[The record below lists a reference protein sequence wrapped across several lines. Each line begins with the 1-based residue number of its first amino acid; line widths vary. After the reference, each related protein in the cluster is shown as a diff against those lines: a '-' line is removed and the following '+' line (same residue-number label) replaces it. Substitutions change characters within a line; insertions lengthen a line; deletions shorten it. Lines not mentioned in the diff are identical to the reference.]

1 MKALVVDDE
10 RNIRQVLKVVLEDF
24 GFETLEAS
32 SVKEAISILTEEAI
46 SFILVDLKLP
56 DGTGIDILRF
66 INERELEVESVII
79 TAFASSNTAVEAMK
93 LGAYDYI
100 TKPFDLSELKLIVRN
115 VKEKLIL
122 ERKLHEREKVEEDE
136 FIGNSPPILKLK
148 ETVKKIAP
156 YDVDVLIVGES
167 GTGKEVIAK
176 RIHKLSNRK
185 NKPFIAINC
194 ASLPS
199 ELLESELFGYKKG
212 AFTGATS
219 SKLGLIKAADGGT
232 LFLDEIG
239 DMPLKLQAK
248 LLRFLEE
255 REVRPLGSTDRVP
268 VNVRVI
274 AATNK
279 DIEGE
284 VEKGN
289 FREDFYYRLSK
300 FIIRVPPLRQ
310 RREDIP
316 LLVEHFIKVFSQK
329 YGKKIERVDT
339 EFIEYL
345 MSHPLKGNVRELK
358 NIVEREVILSDD
370 GKIDCKHCVQIPSPY
385 PLKLTENGLNLKE
398 ALRDLEIHLIKQA
411 LEIAGNDRE
420 KAAKLLGLTL
430 RELRYRISK
439 YKLR

>member
-370 GKIDCKHCVQIPSPY
+370 GKIDCKHCVQIPPPY